1 MNKIAVCL
9 AAMLLLYAPS
19 AWAGTVLVKADL
31 NAVAP
36 PAEVP
41 PPAKPEKPK
50 TAAEKKAEAKKA
62 AQEAAK
68 EAANAAKEAANAAK
82 EAKEAK
88 ALAKKG
94 KKPAIPLDDPRALEV
109 AKEDFLTFSKAFLIK
124 CERLGLDTH
133 GKANVTTEGNH
144 FVAAYKEIKM
154 DSIRVEVH
162 RPEEGIEQTPFVGH
176 LIYEVVIHQS
186 EGLTKEAALAGT
198 VVTKDQTM
206 REIFRYD
213 RKKKAWIE

>member
-1 MNKIAVCL
+1 MKRVAVLL
-9 AAMLLLYAPS
+9 AALLVFSAPA
-19 AWAGTVLVKADL
+19 AWAGTAVVKADL

-36 PAEVP
+36 PAPVEC

-68 EAANAAKEAANAAK
+68 EAK

-94 KKPAIPLDDPRALEV
+94 KKPLIPLDDPRALDL
-109 AKEDFLTFSKAFLIK
+109 ARDDFLTFAKAFLIK
-124 CERLGLDTH
+124 CERLGVDTH
-133 GKANVTTEGNH
+133 GQADVIADGNH
-144 FVAAYKEIKM
+144 FLASYKEIKM

-162 RPEEGIEQTPFVGH
+162 RPEEGSDTTPFVGH
-176 LIYEVVIHQS
+176 LIYEVVTHQS
-186 EGLTKEAALAGT
+186 EGPTKEAALAGAFQ
-198 VVTKDQTM
+198 TKEQTM

-213 RKKKAWIE
+213 RKKRAWIE

>member
-1 MNKIAVCL
+1 MKKTAVFL
-9 AAMLLLYAPS
+9 AAMLLLHAPA

-36 PAEVP
+36 PPAPVETA
-41 PPAKPEKPK
+41 PAKPQKPK

-68 EAANAAKEAANAAK
+68 EAASAAK

-94 KKPAIPLDDPRALEV
+94 KKPSLPTDDPRALDM
-109 AKEDFLTFSKAFLIK
+109 AKEDFLTFSKAFLLK
-124 CERLGLDTH
+124 CERLGLDTQ
-133 GKANVTTEGNH
+133 GRINVTQEGSQ
-144 FVAAYKEIKM
+144 FLAERKEIKM
-154 DSIRVEVH
+154 ESIHVEVH
-162 RPEEGIEQTPFVGH
+162 RPEEGSDQTPFVGH
-176 LIYEVVIHQS
+176 LIYDVAIHQS
-186 EGLTKEAALAGT
+186 SGATKEAALAAA
-198 VVTKDQTM
+198 VETKDQTM

-213 RKKKAWIE
+213 RKKKAWVE